1 MGNMLSEEI
10 SNQIETLELNPD
22 RPLIISDADEVLLQ
36 FMRQFEIYL
45 DRNDMWID
53 LSSFR
58 LQGNIKYK
66 GSDEAVD
73 MTNRNIIDDFFA
85 AETLN
90 FSPVEG
96 AAEAL
101 NALSKEAQ
109 IIILTNLPL
118 AQKSERQINLS
129 KHGMDYPVIV
139 GSGLKGPA
147 VKSLGER
154 VNAPLFFLDDI
165 PHNINSVAEYVPT
178 SGRIH
183 MIADPR
189 LSKLIGA
196 AEGASARIDQWQ
208 EAQAWILDKLVS
220 QVKLYI

>member
-1 MGNMLSEEI
+1 MLSEEI
-10 SNQIETLELNPD
+10 SNQIETLELDPD
-22 RPLIISDADEVLLQ
+22 RPLVISDADEVLLQ

-73 MTNRNIIDDFFA
+73 MTNRNIINDFFA

-147 VKSLGER
+147 VKSLGEKI
-154 VNAPLFFLDDI
+154 NAPLFFLDDI

-208 EAQAWILDKLVS
+208 EAQAWILDKLAG
-220 QVKLYI
+220 

>member
-1 MGNMLSEEI
+1 MLSEEI
-10 SNQIETLELNPD
+10 SNQIETLELDPD
-22 RPLIISDADEVLLQ
+22 RPLVISDADEVLLQ

-147 VKSLGER
+147 VKSLGEKI
-154 VNAPLFFLDDI
+154 NAPLFFLDDI
-165 PHNINSVAEYVPT
+165 PQNINSVAEYVPT
-178 SGRIH
+178 SGRVH
-183 MIADPR
+183 MVADPR

-196 AEGASARIDQWQ
+196 AEGASVRIDQWH
-208 EAQAWILDKLVS
+208 EAKAWILDKLTG
-220 QVKLYI
+220 

>member
-1 MGNMLSEEI
+1 MSNMLSEEI
-10 SNQIETLELNPD
+10 SNQIETLELDPD
-22 RPLIISDADEVLLQ
+22 RPLVISDADEVLLQ

-66 GSDEAVD
+66 GSDKAVD

-101 NALSKEAQ
+101 NALSNEAQ
-109 IIILTNLPL
+109 VIILTNLPL

-147 VKSLGER
+147 VKSLGEKI
-154 VNAPLFFLDDI
+154 NAPLFFLDDI

-208 EAQAWILDKLVS
+208 EAQAWILDKLVG
-220 QVKLYI
+220 

>member
-1 MGNMLSEEI
+1 MLSEEI
-10 SNQIETLELNPD
+10 SNQIETLELDPD
-22 RPLIISDADEVLLQ
+22 RPLVISDADEVLLQ
-36 FMRQFEIYL
+36 FMRQFEVYL
-45 DRNDMWID
+45 DRNEMWID
-53 LSSFR
+53 LSSFK

-90 FSPVEG
+90 FSPVDG

-101 NALSKEAQ
+101 TALSKEAQ
-109 IIILTNLPL
+109 VIILTNLPL
-118 AQKSERQINLS
+118 AQKKERQINLS

-139 GSGLKGPA
+139 GSGLKGQA
-147 VKSLGER
+147 VKSLGDKI
-154 VNAPLFFLDDI
+154 NAPLFFLDDI
-165 PHNINSVAEYVPT
+165 PHNINSVAEYVPM

-196 AEGASARIDQWQ
+196 AEGASARIDQWH
-208 EAQAWILDKLVS
+208 EAQNWILDK
-220 QVKLYI
+220 IAE

>member
-1 MGNMLSEEI
+1 MSNMLSEEI
-10 SNQIETLELNPD
+10 SNQIETLELDPD
-22 RPLIISDADEVLLQ
+22 RPLVISDADEVLLQ

-101 NALSKEAQ
+101 NALSNEAQ
-109 IIILTNLPL
+109 VIILTNLPL

-147 VKSLGER
+147 VKSLGEKI
-154 VNAPLFFLDDI
+154 NAPLFFLDDI
-165 PHNINSVAEYVPT
+165 PHNINSVAEYVPK

-208 EAQAWILDKLVS
+208 EAQAWILNKLAG
-220 QVKLYI
+220 

>member
-1 MGNMLSEEI
+1 MDNMLSEEI

-73 MTNRNIIDDFFA
+73 MTNRNIINDFFA

-147 VKSLGER
+147 VKSLGEKI
-154 VNAPLFFLDDI
+154 NAPLFFLDDI

>member
-1 MGNMLSEEI
+1 MSNMLSEEI
-10 SNQIETLELNPD
+10 SNQIETLELDPD
-22 RPLIISDADEVLLQ
+22 RPLVISDADEVLLQ

-58 LQGNIKYK
+58 LHGNIKYK

-101 NALSKEAQ
+101 TALSKEAQ

-147 VKSLGER
+147 VKSLGEKI
-154 VNAPLFFLDDI
+154 NAPLFFLDDI

-208 EAQAWILDKLVS
+208 EAQAWILDKLAG
-220 QVKLYI
+220 

>member
-1 MGNMLSEEI
+1 MSNMLSEEI
-10 SNQIETLELNPD
+10 SNQIETLELDPD
-22 RPLIISDADEVLLQ
+22 RPLVISDADEVLLQ

-66 GSDEAVD
+66 GSDKAVD

-147 VKSLGER
+147 VKSLGEKI
-154 VNAPLFFLDDI
+154 NAPLFFLDDI

-208 EAQAWILDKLVS
+208 EAQAWILNKLAD
-220 QVKLYI
+220 

>member
-1 MGNMLSEEI
+1 MLSEEI
-10 SNQIETLELNPD
+10 SNQIETLELDPD
-22 RPLIISDADEVLLQ
+22 RPLVISDADEVLLQ

-129 KHGMDYPVIV
+129 KHDMDYPIIV

-147 VKSLGER
+147 VKSLGEKI
-154 VNAPLFFLDDI
+154 NAPLFFLDDI

-208 EAQAWILDKLVS
+208 EAQAWILDKLAG
-220 QVKLYI
+220 

>member
-1 MGNMLSEEI
+1 MLSEEI
-10 SNQIETLELNPD
+10 SNQIETLELDPD
-22 RPLIISDADEVLLQ
+22 RPLVISDADEVLLQ

-147 VKSLGER
+147 VKSLGEKI
-154 VNAPLFFLDDI
+154 NAPLFFLDDI

-208 EAQAWILDKLVS
+208 EAQAWILDK
-220 QVKLYI
+220 ITG

>member
-1 MGNMLSEEI
+1 MSNMLSEEI
-10 SNQIETLELNPD
+10 SNQIETLELDPD
-22 RPLIISDADEVLLQ
+22 RPLVISDADEVLLQ

-101 NALSKEAQ
+101 NALSNEAQ
-109 IIILTNLPL
+109 VIILTNLPL

-147 VKSLGER
+147 VKSLGEKI
-154 VNAPLFFLDDI
+154 NAPLFFLDDI

-208 EAQAWILDKLVS
+208 EAQAWILNKLAD
-220 QVKLYI
+220 

>member
-1 MGNMLSEEI
+1 MLSEEI
-10 SNQIETLELNPD
+10 SNQIETLELDPV
-22 RPLIISDADEVLLQ
+22 RPLVISDADEVLLQ
-36 FMRQFEIYL
+36 FMRQFEVYL

-90 FSPVEG
+90 FSPVDG

-101 NALSKEAQ
+101 TALSKEAQ
-109 IIILTNLPL
+109 VIILTNLPL
-118 AQKSERQINLS
+118 AQKNERQINLS

-147 VKSLGER
+147 VKSLGDKI
-154 VNAPLFFLDDI
+154 NAPLFFLDDI
-165 PHNINSVAEYVPT
+165 PHNINSVAEYVPM

-196 AEGASARIDQWQ
+196 AEGASARIDQWH
-208 EAQAWILDKLVS
+208 EAQNWILDK
-220 QVKLYI
+220 IAE

>member
-1 MGNMLSEEI
+1 MSNMLSEEI

-147 VKSLGER
+147 VKSLGEKI
-154 VNAPLFFLDDI
+154 NAPLFFLDDI

-208 EAQAWILDKLVS
+208 EAQAWILDKLAG
-220 QVKLYI
+220 

>member
-1 MGNMLSEEI
+1 MSNMLSEEI
-10 SNQIETLELNPD
+10 SNQIETLELDPD
-22 RPLIISDADEVLLQ
+22 RPLVISDADEVLLQ

-66 GSDEAVD
+66 GSDKAVD

-101 NALSKEAQ
+101 NALSNEAQ
-109 IIILTNLPL
+109 VIILTNLPL

-147 VKSLGER
+147 VKSLGEKI
-154 VNAPLFFLDDI
+154 NAPLFFLDDI
-165 PHNINSVAEYVPT
+165 PHNINSVAEYVPK

-208 EAQAWILDKLVS
+208 EAQAWILNKLAD
-220 QVKLYI
+220 

>member
-1 MGNMLSEEI
+1 MSNMLSEEI
-10 SNQIETLELNPD
+10 SNQIETLELDPD
-22 RPLIISDADEVLLQ
+22 RPLVISDADEVLLQ

-66 GSDEAVD
+66 GSDDAVD

-147 VKSLGER
+147 VKSLGEKI
-154 VNAPLFFLDDI
+154 NAPLFFLDDI
-165 PHNINSVAEYVPT
+165 PQNINSVAEYVPT

-208 EAQAWILDKLVS
+208 EAQAWILDKLAG
-220 QVKLYI
+220 

>member
-10 SNQIETLELNPD
+10 SNQIETLKLNPN

-147 VKSLGER
+147 VKSLGEKI
-154 VNAPLFFLDDI
+154 NAPLFFLDDI

>member
-1 MGNMLSEEI
+1 MSNMLSEEI
-10 SNQIETLELNPD
+10 SNQIETLELDPD
-22 RPLIISDADEVLLQ
+22 RPLVISDADEVLLQ

-101 NALSKEAQ
+101 NVLSKEAQ

-147 VKSLGER
+147 VKSLGEKI
-154 VNAPLFFLDDI
+154 NAPLFFLDDI

-208 EAQAWILDKLVS
+208 EAQAWILDKLTG
-220 QVKLYI
+220 

>member
-1 MGNMLSEEI
+1 MLSEEI
-10 SNQIETLELNPD
+10 SNQIETLELDPD
-22 RPLIISDADEVLLQ
+22 RPLVISDADEVLLQ
-36 FMRQFEIYL
+36 FMRQFEVYL
-45 DRNDMWID
+45 DRNDMWSD

-90 FSPVEG
+90 FSPVDG

-101 NALSKEAQ
+101 TALSKEAQ
-109 IIILTNLPL
+109 VIILTNLPL
-118 AQKSERQINLS
+118 AQKKERQINLS

-147 VKSLGER
+147 VKSLGDKI
-154 VNAPLFFLDDI
+154 NAPLFFLDDI
-165 PHNINSVAEYVPT
+165 PHNINSVAEYVPM

-196 AEGASARIDQWQ
+196 AEGASARIDQWH
-208 EAQAWILDKLVS
+208 EAQNWILDK
-220 QVKLYI
+220 IAE

>member
-1 MGNMLSEEI
+1 MLSEEI
-10 SNQIETLELNPD
+10 SNQIETLELDPD
-22 RPLIISDADEVLLQ
+22 RPLVISDADEVLLQ
-36 FMRQFEIYL
+36 FMRQFEVYL

-90 FSPVEG
+90 FSPVDG

-101 NALSKEAQ
+101 TALSKEAQ
-109 IIILTNLPL
+109 VIILTNLPL
-118 AQKSERQINLS
+118 AQKKERQINLS

-139 GSGLKGPA
+139 GSGLKGQA
-147 VKSLGER
+147 VKSLGDKI
-154 VNAPLFFLDDI
+154 NAPLFFLDDI
-165 PHNINSVAEYVPT
+165 PHNINSVAEYVPM

-196 AEGASARIDQWQ
+196 AEGASARIDQWH
-208 EAQAWILDKLVS
+208 EAQNWILDK
-220 QVKLYI
+220 IAE

>member
-1 MGNMLSEEI
+1 MSNMLSEEI
-10 SNQIETLELNPD
+10 SNQIETLELDPD
-22 RPLIISDADEVLLQ
+22 RPLVISDADEVLLQ

-66 GSDEAVD
+66 DSDDAVD

-147 VKSLGER
+147 VKSLGEKI
-154 VNAPLFFLDDI
+154 NAPLFFLDDI

-208 EAQAWILDKLVS
+208 EAQAWILDKLAG
-220 QVKLYI
+220 

>member
-10 SNQIETLELNPD
+10 SNQIETLELDPN
-22 RPLIISDADEVLLQ
+22 RPLVISDADEVLLQ

-73 MTNRNIIDDFFA
+73 MTNRNIINDFFA

-147 VKSLGER
+147 VKSLSEKI
-154 VNAPLFFLDDI
+154 NAPLFFLDDI
-165 PHNINSVAEYVPT
+165 PHNINSVAKYVPT

-208 EAQAWILDKLVS
+208 EAQAWILDKLVG
-220 QVKLYI
+220 

>member
-1 MGNMLSEEI
+1 MSNMLSEEI
-10 SNQIETLELNPD
+10 SNQIETLELDPY
-22 RPLIISDADEVLLQ
+22 RPLVISDADEVLLQ

-73 MTNRNIIDDFFA
+73 MTNRNIINDFFA

-101 NALSKEAQ
+101 TALSKEVQ

-147 VKSLGER
+147 VKSLGEKI
-154 VNAPLFFLDDI
+154 NAPLFFLDDI

-208 EAQAWILDKLVS
+208 EAQAWILDKLVG
-220 QVKLYI
+220 

>member
-1 MGNMLSEEI
+1 MSNMLSEEV
-10 SNQIETLELNPD
+10 SNQIERLELDPD
-22 RPLIISDADEVLLQ
+22 RPLVISDADEVLLQ

-109 IIILTNLPL
+109 IIILTNLPI

-147 VKSLGER
+147 VKSLGEKI
-154 VNAPLFFLDDI
+154 NAPLFFLDDI

>member
-1 MGNMLSEEI
+1 MSNMLSEEI
-10 SNQIETLELNPD
+10 SNQIETLELDPD
-22 RPLIISDADEVLLQ
+22 RPLVISDADEVLLQ

-66 GSDEAVD
+66 GSDDAVD

-147 VKSLGER
+147 VKSLGEKI
-154 VNAPLFFLDDI
+154 NAPLFFLDDI

-208 EAQAWILDKLVS
+208 EAQAWILDKLTG
-220 QVKLYI
+220 

>member
-1 MGNMLSEEI
+1 MSNMLSEEI
-10 SNQIETLELNPD
+10 SNQIETLEVDPD
-22 RPLIISDADEVLLQ
+22 RPLVISDADEVLLQ

-45 DRNDMWID
+45 DRNEMWID

-147 VKSLGER
+147 VKSLGEKI
-154 VNAPLFFLDDI
+154 NAPLFFLDDI

-196 AEGASARIDQWQ
+196 AEGASARIDQWP
-208 EAQAWILDKLVS
+208 EAQAWILDKLTG
-220 QVKLYI
+220 

>member
-1 MGNMLSEEI
+1 MLSEEI
-10 SNQIETLELNPD
+10 SNQIETLELDPD
-22 RPLIISDADEVLLQ
+22 RPLVISDADEVLLQ
-36 FMRQFEIYL
+36 FMRQFEVYL

-90 FSPVEG
+90 FSPVDG

-101 NALSKEAQ
+101 TALSKEAQ
-109 IIILTNLPL
+109 VIILTNLPI
-118 AQKSERQINLS
+118 AQKNERQINLS

-147 VKSLGER
+147 VKSLSDKI
-154 VNAPLFFLDDI
+154 NAPLFFLDDI
-165 PHNINSVAEYVPT
+165 PHNINSVAEYVPI

-196 AEGASARIDQWQ
+196 AEGASARIDQWH
-208 EAQAWILDKLVS
+208 EAQNWILDK
-220 QVKLYI
+220 IAE

>member
-1 MGNMLSEEI
+1 MSNMLSEEI
-10 SNQIETLELNPD
+10 SNQIETLELDPN
-22 RPLIISDADEVLLQ
+22 RPLVISDADEVLLQ

-101 NALSKEAQ
+101 TALSKEAQ

-147 VKSLGER
+147 VKSLGEKI
-154 VNAPLFFLDDI
+154 NAPLFFLDDI

-208 EAQAWILDKLVS
+208 EAQAWILDKLAG
-220 QVKLYI
+220 

>member
-1 MGNMLSEEI
+1 MLSEEI
-10 SNQIETLELNPD
+10 SNQIETLELDPD
-22 RPLIISDADEVLLQ
+22 RPLVISDADEVLLQ
-36 FMRQFEIYL
+36 FMRQFEVYL

-53 LSSFR
+53 LSSFK

-90 FSPVEG
+90 FSPVDG

-101 NALSKEAQ
+101 TALSKEAQ
-109 IIILTNLPL
+109 VIILTNLPI
-118 AQKSERQINLS
+118 AQKNERQINLS
-129 KHGMDYPVIV
+129 EHGMDYPVIV

-147 VKSLGER
+147 VKSLGDKI
-154 VNAPLFFLDDI
+154 NAPLFFLDDI
-165 PHNINSVAEYVPT
+165 PHNINSVAEYVPM

-196 AEGASARIDQWQ
+196 AEGASARIDQWH
-208 EAQAWILDKLVS
+208 EAQNWILEK
-220 QVKLYI
+220 IAE

>member
-1 MGNMLSEEI
+1 MSNMLSEEI

-73 MTNRNIIDDFFA
+73 MTNRNIINDFFA

-147 VKSLGER
+147 VKSLGEKI
-154 VNAPLFFLDDI
+154 NAPLFFLDDI
-165 PHNINSVAEYVPT
+165 PHNISSVAEYVPT

-208 EAQAWILDKLVS
+208 EAEAWILDKLTG
-220 QVKLYI
+220 

>member
-1 MGNMLSEEI
+1 MSNMLSEEI
-10 SNQIETLELNPD
+10 SNQIETLELDPD
-22 RPLIISDADEVLLQ
+22 RPLVISDADEVLLQ

-101 NALSKEAQ
+101 TALSKEAQ

-147 VKSLGER
+147 VKSLGEKI
-154 VNAPLFFLDDI
+154 NAPLFFLDDI

-196 AEGASARIDQWQ
+196 ADGASARIDQWQ
-208 EAQAWILDKLVS
+208 EAQAWILDKLAG
-220 QVKLYI
+220 

>member
-1 MGNMLSEEI
+1 MDNMLSEEI
-10 SNQIETLELNPD
+10 SNQIETLKLNPN

-73 MTNRNIIDDFFA
+73 MTNRNIINDFFA

-147 VKSLGER
+147 VKSLGEKI
-154 VNAPLFFLDDI
+154 NAPLFFLDDI
-165 PHNINSVAEYVPT
+165 PQNINSVAEYVPT

-208 EAQAWILDKLVS
+208 EAEAWILDKLTG
-220 QVKLYI
+220 

>member
-1 MGNMLSEEI
+1 MSNMLSEEI
-10 SNQIETLELNPD
+10 SNQIETLELDPD
-22 RPLIISDADEVLLQ
+22 RPLVISDADEVLLQ

-109 IIILTNLPL
+109 VIILTNLPL

-147 VKSLGER
+147 VKSLGEKI
-154 VNAPLFFLDDI
+154 NAPLFFLDDI

-208 EAQAWILDKLVS
+208 EAQAWILDKLTG
-220 QVKLYI
+220 

>member
-1 MGNMLSEEI
+1 MLSEEI
-10 SNQIETLELNPD
+10 SNQIETLELDPD
-22 RPLIISDADEVLLQ
+22 RPLVISDADEVLLQ

-73 MTNRNIIDDFFA
+73 MTNRNIINDFFA

-147 VKSLGER
+147 VKSLGEKI
-154 VNAPLFFLDDI
+154 NAPLFFLDDI

-208 EAQAWILDKLVS
+208 EAEAWILDKLTG
-220 QVKLYI
+220 

>member
-1 MGNMLSEEI
+1 MSNMLSEEI
-10 SNQIETLELNPD
+10 SNQIETLELDPD
-22 RPLIISDADEVLLQ
+22 RPLVISDADEVLLQ

-147 VKSLGER
+147 VKSLGEKI
-154 VNAPLFFLDDI
+154 NAPLFFLDDI

-220 QVKLYI
+220 

>member
-1 MGNMLSEEI
+1 MSNMLSEEI
-10 SNQIETLELNPD
+10 SNQIETLELDPD
-22 RPLIISDADEVLLQ
+22 RPLVISDADEVLLQ

-66 GSDEAVD
+66 GSDEVVV
-73 MTNRNIIDDFFA
+73 MKNRNIIDDFFA

-101 NALSKEAQ
+101 TALSKEVQ

-147 VKSLGER
+147 VKSLGEKI
-154 VNAPLFFLDDI
+154 NAPLFFLDDI

-208 EAQAWILDKLVS
+208 EAQAWILDKLAG
-220 QVKLYI
+220 

>member
-1 MGNMLSEEI
+1 MSNMLSEEI
-10 SNQIETLELNPD
+10 SNQIETLELDPD
-22 RPLIISDADEVLLQ
+22 RPLVISDADEVLLQ

-66 GSDEAVD
+66 GSNEAVD

-147 VKSLGER
+147 VKSLGEKI
-154 VNAPLFFLDDI
+154 NAPLFFLDDI

-208 EAQAWILDKLVS
+208 EAQAWILDKLAG
-220 QVKLYI
+220 

>member
-1 MGNMLSEEI
+1 MSNMLSEEI
-10 SNQIETLELNPD
+10 SNQIETLELDPD
-22 RPLIISDADEVLLQ
+22 RPLVISDADEVLLQ

-147 VKSLGER
+147 VKSLGEKI
-154 VNAPLFFLDDI
+154 NAPLFFLDDI

-208 EAQAWILDKLVS
+208 EAQAWILDK
-220 QVKLYI
+220 ITG

>member
-1 MGNMLSEEI
+1 MLSEEI
-10 SNQIETLELNPD
+10 SNQIETLELDPD
-22 RPLIISDADEVLLQ
+22 RPLVISDADEVLLQ

-66 GSDEAVD
+66 GSDDAVD

-147 VKSLGER
+147 VKSLGEKI
-154 VNAPLFFLDDI
+154 NAPLFFLDDI

-208 EAQAWILDKLVS
+208 EAQAWILDKLVG
-220 QVKLYI
+220 

>member
-1 MGNMLSEEI
+1 MSNMLSEEI
-10 SNQIETLELNPD
+10 SNQIETLELDPD
-22 RPLIISDADEVLLQ
+22 RPLVISDADEVLLQ

-101 NALSKEAQ
+101 TALSKEAQ

-147 VKSLGER
+147 VKSLGEKI
-154 VNAPLFFLDDI
+154 NAPLFFLDDI

-208 EAQAWILDKLVS
+208 EAQAWILDKLAG
-220 QVKLYI
+220 